1 MRRSCDFYVSD
12 EEKSYLERYL
22 TVIRECSEDKVMAV
36 TFTVDTYFKHLQNK
50 SPGYSK
56 QREEVE
62 LYRTQIQ
69 AALSRAVF
77 YALPFS

>member
-50 SPGYSK
+50 LPGYSK
-56 QREEVE
+56 
-62 LYRTQIQ
+62 
-69 AALSRAVF
+69 
-77 YALPFS
+77 